1 MSRFRTPVSSDDSLL
16 LRSTNRTLR
25 HAMPHRPWQL
35 PRGEDPPLGRVA
47 EPEDVA
53 CTVAFLASAES
64 DYTTGVALLVA
75 GGIQM

>member
-1 MSRFRTPVSSDDSLL
+1 MVGDLADKT
-16 LRSTNRTLR
+16 
-25 HAMPHRPWQL
+25 
-35 PRGEDPPLGRVA
+35 PLGRVA

-53 CTVAFLASAES
+53 RTVAFLASTES